1 VRNFILRMR
10 RARHVVAP
18 PLNCGVMRHFSRS
31 VRSGSAAGFTAF
43 ALVVAAQEPICNPCV
58 DGPEMFEQR
67 RSEPPSSRSPSSPR
81 AQAAGPFSECPANL
95 RPTVEPPPDFP
106 AYGNWALSVTIRFFV
121 DTDGRVVVPSVWD
134 ARWTLESRTEKI
146 PQSFKSAIVDAVSR
160 WRFPP
165 RSTPCASNISR
176 TFSNVL

>member
-1 VRNFILRMR
+1 MRSR
-10 RARHVVAP
+10 RAFQRRRAAAQLH
-18 PLNCGVMRHFSRS
+18 VMRHFSRS

-43 ALVVAAQEPICNPCV
+43 AVAVAAQEPICNPCV

-81 AQAAGPFSECPANL
+81 AQAAGLFSECPANL

-134 ARWTLESRTEKI
+134 ARWTLEGRTEKL